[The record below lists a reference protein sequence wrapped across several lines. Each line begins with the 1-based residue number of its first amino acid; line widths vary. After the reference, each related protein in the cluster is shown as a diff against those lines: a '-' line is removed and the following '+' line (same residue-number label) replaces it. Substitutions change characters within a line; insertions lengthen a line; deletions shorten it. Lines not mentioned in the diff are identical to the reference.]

1 MNNVNFEFVN
11 FTTDVKAYQTAGD
24 IFRNEDVLGY
34 HIVNTGSCLVFIN
47 NFPLYPSGVLD
58 TMLIGYRDKSKYTI
72 RFDQSVQPVPNPEV
86 TVITFSK
93 A

>member
-1 MNNVNFEFVN
+1 MNNTEFQFVN

-72 RFDQSVQPVPNPEV
+72 RFDQTVQPVPNPEV

>member
-1 MNNVNFEFVN
+1 MSNPEFQFVN
-11 FTTDVKAYQTAGD
+11 FTTDVKAYQNAGD
-24 IFRNEDVLGY
+24 IFRNDDVLGY
-34 HIVNTGSCLVFIN
+34 HIVNTGSCLVFVN
-47 NFPLYPSGVLD
+47 NFPLFPSGVLD
-58 TMLIGYRDKSKYTI
+58 TMLIGYKDKSKYTI

>member
-11 FTTDVKAYQTAGD
+11 FTTDVKAYQNAGD

>member
-1 MNNVNFEFVN
+1 MSANFEFVN
-11 FTTDVKAYQTAGD
+11 FTTDVKSYRQAGD
-24 IFRNEDVLGY
+24 IFRDENVLGY
-34 HIVNTGSCLVFIN
+34 HICNTGGCIVFIN

-58 TMLIGYRDKSKYTI
+58 TMLIGYKDKSKYTI
-72 RFDQSVQPVPNPEV
+72 RFDTSVIPIPNPEI